1 MRVFVFEGKKTFLI
15 FLAATYCHSCKNNT
29 EVYKKVRKCE
39 TCCKEFVT
47 PSKLKH
53 HQKIHDENSPT
64 NCQHCD
70 KVYYHVD
77 HLNKHIFEC
86 TAISYDSDDFIL
98 SFTSQ
103 QNKFELQNLTE
114 LNLKLYILNLKI
126 LKLNLKLLILTPKL

>member
-1 MRVFVFEGKKTFLI
+1 MRKHLFLI
-15 FLAATYCHSCKNNT
+15 FFAATYCHSCKNNT
-29 EVYKKVRKCE
+29 EVHKKIHKYE

-47 PSKLKH
+47 PSKLKR

-70 KVYYHVD
+70 KVYYRVD

-103 QNKFELQNLTE
+103 QNKFELQNLTVTE
-114 LNLKLYILNLKI
+114 SQTIYIESQNLEIEPETLDID
-126 LKLNLKLLILTPKL
+126 P